1 MATNKHTVINH
12 PVARSQRVLV
22 EAVDNETVIYD
33 LDTNV
38 AHALKPLAAAVY
50 TYADGKN
57 NVEAIAELA
66 SYRLAEQITATQVT
80 NAIAQLDALNLLE
93 THELDVDAGGFSRRD
108 ALKVLAATGA
118 GMALVSSVAAPAAL
132 AAGSQTDAGDGI
144 FCPGGTDR
152 SEGGGKTYIAG
163 PSGAQYPQPT
173 EWLSSDAPAA
183 GIVFGGTCAY
193 TSGVANDATC
203 TPAVASDGS
212 FKAITS
218 STVCTY
224 FGGHISGGVCVG
236 FGVKSITT
244 STSNKNTCQSNSGAY
259 AASTDVGSWKCVPCD
274 GSLGYQCCSVVC
286 APTSLTGYHWGIP
299 ANTSGLEP
307 GWFPYVGCGYTGS
320 GTDTSGACANG
331 TNEGKPDYTNVQ
343 FMGKFCTAN
352 VCGSKGGCKS

>member
-12 PVARSQRVLV
+12 PVARSERVLV
-22 EAVDNETVIYD
+22 ESVDNETVIYD

-38 AHALKPLAAAVY
+38 AHALKPLAAAVF

-66 SYRLAEQITATQVT
+66 SYRLAEPVTSAQVT
-80 NAIAQLDALNLLE
+80 NAVAQLDALNLLE
-93 THELDVDAGGFSRRD
+93 THELDIDAGGFSRRD

-132 AAGSQTDAGDGI
+132 AAGGQTDAGDNVW
-144 FCPGGTDR
+144 CPGGTNNQ
-152 SEGGGKTYIAG
+152 EGGNKSYIAG

-193 TSGVANDATC
+193 TSNVTGHDTC
-203 TPAVASDGS
+203 TPPLNSDGS
-212 FKAITS
+212 FHITS
-218 STVCTY
+218 SSQCTF
-224 FGGHISGGVCVG
+224 FGGTFSGSTCTGAKVIS
-236 FGVKSITT
+236 TT
-244 STSNKNTCQSNSGAY
+244 SSSTCENSTNKGTF
-259 AASTDVGSWKCVPCD
+259 ASKTDVGSWKCVPCD

-286 APTSLTGYHWGIP
+286 APTSVTGFHWGVP
-299 ANTSGLEP
+299 ANTSGMDS

-320 GTDTSGACANG
+320 GTDTSAACANG
-331 TNEGKPDYTNVQ
+331 TNEGKPDYTNVS
-343 FMGKFCTAN
+343 FKGKFCTAN